1 MFFRD
6 ITGLEET
13 KKTLA
18 NAIDN
23 NHIAHAQLFFGQ
35 DGSANLALAMAY
47 IAYLFCE
54 NKQNGDACGECS
66 SCRKTSKMIHPD
78 VNYVFPVINK
88 KDSSADDEGPKK
100 ALSSFFVK
108 EFRQLILQNS
118 YANLQNWMEAIEA
131 ENKQPIISAEE
142 SRNIVKL
149 VSMQAFEGG
158 YKVLLIW
165 YPELMNQTAANA
177 LLKILE
183 EPPAQTLFLLVSN
196 APDRLL
202 PTIISRTQLIK
213 VRSFNNEEISQHLIK
228 HHNCEPEQANDL
240 ALIADGN
247 MNEAFKVYNVTE
259 SSFQQFFRD
268 WMRMCYKFNLVELVK
283 MANNFQQLGREAQ
296 KNLIH
301 YGITALRNS
310 FVYSMGAEELVKADS
325 TNKEFIKGFSKA
337 VNPKNIDNLFSNL
350 NTAYYHIERN
360 GNPKLIFLDTSIQ
373 LVKAFAIKG

>member
-1 MFFRD
+1 MFFRN
-6 ITGLEET
+6 ITGLAEI

-35 DGSANLALAMAY
+35 EGSANMALAMAY
-47 IAYLFCE
+47 ISYLFCE
-54 NKQNGDACGECS
+54 NKQNGDSCGECS

-78 VNYVFPVINK
+78 VNYIFPVIK
-88 KDSSADDEGPKK
+88 KESSGDDESKK
-100 ALSSFFVK
+100 GLSTAYIK
-108 EFRQLILQNS
+108 EFRQLILQNPYS
-118 YANLQNWMEAIEA
+118 DLKNWMQAIDA

-142 SRNIVKL
+142 SRNVVKT
-149 VSMQAFEGG
+149 VSLQAFEGG

-165 YPELMNQTAANA
+165 YPETMNQTASNA

-183 EPPAQTLFLLVSN
+183 EPPAKTIFILVSN

-202 PTIISRTQLIK
+202 PTILSRTQLIK
-213 VRSFNNEEISQHLIK
+213 VRSFTNEEISEHLVQY
-228 HHNCEPEQANDL
+228 NECEPTQANDL

-247 MNEAFKVYNVTE
+247 LNEAFKVYNVTE

-268 WMRMCYKFNLVELVK
+268 WMRMCYKFNLVEIIK
-283 MANNFQQLGREAQ
+283 MGNEFQQLGREAQ

-310 FVYSMGAEELVKADS
+310 FVYGMGGEELVKVDS
-325 TNKEFIKGFSKA
+325 VNKDFIKGFSKA
-337 VNPKNIDNLFSNL
+337 VNPKNIDGLFSNL

-373 LVKAFAIKG
+373 LVRAFAIKG